1 MRANRLMKVT
11 ADGRVAVGLGLSF
24 NTPDL
29 VEFAGLLGFDFV
41 FFDGEH
47 GGVTA
52 EMCRELQ
59 RAADVVGVE
68 TIVRVP
74 HNDGPTIGH
83 YLDVGVWNLI
93 VPHVRSA
100 SDAEAAV
107 RAAAFAP
114 RGGRGAGS
122 GTRAARFGLT
132 QTPVEYFERANE
144 QVVIL
149 PMIEDID
156 ALAALND
163 IARVEGIR
171 AAFVGAQ
178 DLSLSMGKP
187 GRTVDPDVRAA
198 ADRAIRGL
206 RAAGLVVGAPAGDSE
221 EARRVIDLGAQLI
234 VVFTPTLLAREAR
247 RYLEAVRTSLVR

>member
-1 MRANRLMKVT
+1 LA
-11 ADGRVAVGLGLSF
+11 LGLSF

-29 VEFAGLLGFDFV
+29 VEFAGLLGFDFI

-52 EMCRELQ
+52 ETCRELQ

-74 HNDGPTIGH
+74 HNDGPVIGQ

-100 SDAEAAV
+100 SDAESAV
-107 RAAAFAP
+107 RAASFAP
-114 RGGRGAGS
+114 RGGRVAGS

-132 QTPVEYFERANE
+132 QTPVEYFERANA
-144 QVVIL
+144 QVVVL
-149 PMIEDID
+149 PMIEDIEALD
-156 ALAALND
+156 ALD
-163 IARVEGIR
+163 EIARVDGIR

-187 GRTVDPDVRAA
+187 GRTSDPDVRAA

-206 RAAGLVVGAPAGDSE
+206 RAAGLVVGAPAGDGD

-234 VVFTPTLLAREAR
+234 VS
-247 RYLEAVRTSLVR
+247 SLSDQLVTVESGAPRSPVSVWS

>member
-1 MRANRLMKVT
+1 MDLT

-24 NTPDL
+24 NAPDL
-29 VEFAGLLGFDFV
+29 VEFGGLLGFDFI

-47 GGVTA
+47 GGATP
-52 EMCRELQ
+52 ETCRELQ
-59 RAADVVGVE
+59 RAADLVAVE

-74 HNDGPTIGH
+74 HNDGPSIGQ

-100 SDAEAAV
+100 SDALAAV
-107 RAAAFAP
+107 RNASFAP
-114 RGGRGAGS
+114 RGSRGAAS
-122 GTRAARFGLT
+122 GTRAARYGLT
-132 QTPVEYFERANE
+132 QTPVEYFERANS
-144 QVVIL
+144 QVVVL
-149 PMIEDID
+149 PMIEDVE
-156 ALAALND
+156 ALAELD
-163 IARVEGIR
+163 EIAHVDGIR

-187 GRTVDPDVRAA
+187 GRTSDPDVRAA
-198 ADRAIRGL
+198 ADRAIQRL

-221 EARRVIDLGAQLI
+221 EARRVIDLGAQLV

-247 RYLEAVRTSLVR
+247 HYLDSVKTTFVH

>member
-1 MRANRLMKVT
+1 MDLT

-24 NTPDL
+24 NAPDL
-29 VEFAGLLGFDFV
+29 VEFAGLLGFDFI

-52 EMCRELQ
+52 EICRELQ
-59 RAADVVGVE
+59 RAADLVAVE

-74 HNDGPTIGH
+74 HNDGPSIGR

-107 RAAAFAP
+107 RGASFAP
-114 RGGRGAGS
+114 RGNRGAAS
-122 GTRAARFGLT
+122 GTTAARFGVT
-132 QTPVEYFERANE
+132 QTPVEYFERAND
-144 QVVIL
+144 QVVVL
-149 PMIEDID
+149 PMIEDVE
-156 ALAALND
+156 ALAALD
-163 IARVEGIR
+163 QIARVDGIR

-187 GRTVDPDVRAA
+187 GRTNDPDVRAA
-198 ADRAIRGL
+198 ADRAIRAL
-206 RAAGLVVGAPAGDSE
+206 RAAGLVVGAPAGDSN
-221 EARRVIDLGAQLI
+221 EAQRVIELGAQLV